1 MRSCLK
7 RIRVGAGD
15 VVSDEGGC
23 GSMGSDRPEL
33 CIIPNEQQCACE
45 VEEGK
50 CVDDG
55 VQLAAPRW
63 DFLDDVGIW

>member
-1 MRSCLK
+1 M
-7 RIRVGAGD
+7 
-15 VVSDEGGC
+15 VSDEGGC

-63 DFLDDVGIW
+63 DFLDDAGIW